1 MIQPMSAVTA
11 NILISLI
18 LVIIVAG
25 AVLYIYREKKN
36 GRHCIGCPMA
46 GNCSKHT
53 KGCNGS

>member
-1 MIQPMSAVTA
+1 MSAVTA

-36 GRHCIGCPMA
+36 GRRCIGCPMHKT
-46 GNCSKHT
+46 G
-53 KGCNGS
+53 GGF